1 MKEILN
7 KEVGEVIR
15 DRKLLQRL
23 EDISIH
29 TIAELCSHSRMELS
43 QKGLENIYINDII
56 IALELNGLDLKPNH
70 AKKNHFVME

>member
-1 MKEILN
+1 MKEILT
-7 KEVGEVIR
+7 KEVGKVIR
-15 DRKLLQRL
+15 DRKLLKRL
-23 EDISIH
+23 EDIGVQ
-29 TIAELCSHSRMELS
+29 TIAELCNHSRMELS